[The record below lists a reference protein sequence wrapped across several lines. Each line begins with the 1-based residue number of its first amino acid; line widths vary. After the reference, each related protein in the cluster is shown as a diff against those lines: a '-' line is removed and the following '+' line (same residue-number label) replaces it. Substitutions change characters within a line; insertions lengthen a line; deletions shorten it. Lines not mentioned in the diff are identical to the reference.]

1 MIEFSSSS
9 ASGGLEGSTLE
20 GVRCYDSNG
29 TLSCTQRVAD
39 GLVVKTA
46 GLMNQGSKA
55 SFGEGG
61 ADSDK
66 GGHSPPFARIC
77 PLPSNS

>member
-55 SFGEGG
+55 SFGEGQILT
-61 ADSDK
+61 K
-66 GGHSPPFARIC
+66 GGIHQNLPP
-77 PLPSNS
+77 PQ